1 MFYLISNFWGCIKT
15 VFFFIEIDTF
25 YWNCIFLYQVVLK
38 FSSCGEIH
46 MKFRQCLLF
55 FSWFCASPTYIC
67 ISSLSTLLPS
77 SLDLQVALILAF
89 IHILSLFYRIIY
101 QIQILVHNGGLAYI
115 QVKKKKKKTMIALK
129 SFTKPY
135 FYTWKNISFE
145 C

>member
-1 MFYLISNFWGCIKT
+1 MKCNMFYLISNFWGCIKI
-15 VFFFIEIDTF
+15 VSFCIEIDTF

-38 FSSCGEIH
+38 FSSCSEIH
-46 MKFRQCLLF
+46 MKFWQCLLF

-115 QVKKKKKKTMIALK
+115 QVKKKKNNDCTQKLYKTLFLYMEK
-129 SFTKPY
+129 Y
-135 FYTWKNISFE
+135 
-145 C
+145 